1 MIECENL
8 VKIYKT
14 KEFEVMALQGLDL
27 TVDDGELIAIIG
39 NSGSGKSTLLNMLG
53 GLDRPTA
60 GKLFVDGKD
69 LLHATAKDL
78 VLYKRNTVGFV
89 WQNNGRNLIPYLT
102 GKENI
107 LLAMTET
114 DNKLPA
120 NHGEL
125 ALALLNMV
133 GIVETK
139 ANRLVTHLSGGEQQR
154 IAIARAIAGNVDLI
168 FADEPTGNLDT
179 ATEQEIIKIF
189 RMLAEKFGKTIIV
202 VTHESG
208 VANFT
213 NRIIHIK
220 DGIIGKIEQNIRHD
234 ASPFGEGTIMK

>member
-1 MIECENL
+1 MSTILKLEGINYGYIDGGYKREILKNL
-8 VKIYKT
+8 GYS
-14 KEFEVMALQGLDL
+14 FESGTFYTILGP
-27 TVDDGELIAIIG
+27 
-39 NSGSGKSTLLNMLG
+39 SGSGKTTLLSIMA
-53 GLDRPTA
+53 GLDKA
-60 GKLFVDGKD
+60 ESGKIWFDGQDVDELG
-69 LLHATAKDL
+69 
-78 VLYKRNTVGFV
+78 LYKYRRNKIGVVF
-89 WQNNGRNLIPYLT
+89 QSYNLIPYLT

-202 VTHESG
+202 VTHSNEVSKLSDQRILLRDG
-208 VANFT
+208 VL
-213 NRIIHIK
+213 HDIK
-220 DGIIGKIEQNIRHD
+220 WKEQN
-234 ASPFGEGTIMK
+234 